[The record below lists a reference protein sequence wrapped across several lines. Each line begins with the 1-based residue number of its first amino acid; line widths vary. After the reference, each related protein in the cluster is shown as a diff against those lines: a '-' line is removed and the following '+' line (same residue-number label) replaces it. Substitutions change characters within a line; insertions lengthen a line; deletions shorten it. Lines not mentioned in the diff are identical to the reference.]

1 MYKKRQARTD
11 EEQVAVGQVGG
22 GALILWC
29 PDPAAV
35 LLSFADANTSRL
47 LRDRLNLLVT
57 RRSCPGGV
65 GGKPQSP
72 PFLKKKKKTRE
83 EENKEA
89 PAPSSQPSCHPITPA
104 RFVAVIE

>member
-72 PFLKKKKKTRE
+72 PFFLKKKHAKKKIKKPLHPPP
-83 EENKEA
+83 NP
-89 PAPSSQPSCHPITPA
+89 PATP
-104 RFVAVIE
+104 